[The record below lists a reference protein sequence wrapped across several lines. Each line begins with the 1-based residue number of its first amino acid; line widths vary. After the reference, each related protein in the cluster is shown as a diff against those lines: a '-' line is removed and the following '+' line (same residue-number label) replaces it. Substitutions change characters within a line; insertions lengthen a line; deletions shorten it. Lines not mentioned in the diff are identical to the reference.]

1 MWTTLFV
8 LAIAVNFEP
17 TRIALVSFMLS
28 GSKPIRQLV
37 TFLAC
42 GFGLGAL
49 AGLLV
54 LFVFDHDLLSSQHFN
69 SAKIQIGI
77 GAVLVLVAVLLVSN
91 IRLKKAAKASPA
103 KTSPAM
109 TSVDTAIARDKPGP
123 DEPAH
128 VDQPLSDPPQ
138 SSVARIRARIQEVLH
153 GKGSW
158 FSGAAGLFLSMP
170 SAEYLAL
177 LALIVASN
185 HTPTVKTIALF
196 TFLVLANAISA
207 IPLISF
213 LIAPTATRNGV
224 QRFNDW
230 VVARSRRQ
238 VASFLGTAGVC
249 LVLVGVLHL

>member
-91 IRLKKAAKASPA
+91 IRLKKPVKAAPA
-103 KTSPAM
+103 KTS
-109 TSVDTAIARDKPGP
+109 VDSAIVRDELGHH
-123 DEPAH
+123 EQVH
-128 VDQPLSDPPQ
+128 VDQPLSSPPQ
-138 SSVARIRARIQEVLH
+138 SSVARIRGRIQEVLH

-213 LIAPTATRNGV
+213 LIAPAATRNGV

-238 VASFLGTAGVC
+238 VASFLGIAGLC